1 MKTTKVTVVRVYCTE
16 GKGKLKDMLSRLHDD
31 YQVRGVTVFRGVA
44 GFGTTG
50 ELHSSSLLDIS
61 LDLPQVIEFF
71 DEQEKVTAI
80 LSDLA
85 SSFKPG
91 HVISWSADVNI

>member
-1 MKTTKVTVVRVYCTE
+1 MKTIKVTVVRMYCTE
-16 GKGKLKDMLSRLHDD
+16 GKGKLKDMLSKLHDD

-44 GFGTTG
+44 GYGVSG

-61 LDLPQVIEFF
+61 LDLPQVIEFY
-71 DEQEKVTAI
+71 DEQEKVAGI
-80 LSDLA
+80 LTELA

-91 HVISWSADVNI
+91 HVVSWSAEVNI

>member
-1 MKTTKVTVVRVYCTE
+1 MKTMKVTMVRLYCTE
-16 GKGKLKDMLSRLHDD
+16 GEGNLKKMLSRLHDD
-31 YQVRGVTVFRGVA
+31 FDVMGATVFRGVA
-44 GFGTTG
+44 GFGTSG

-71 DEQEKVTAI
+71 DKQHKVTEI
-80 LSDLA
+80 LAELA

-91 HVISWSADVNI
+91 HVVSWSAEVNI

>member
-1 MKTTKVTVVRVYCTE
+1 MKTMKVTMVRLYCTE
-16 GKGKLKDMLSRLHDD
+16 GQGKLHDIMSRLHDD

-44 GFGTTG
+44 GFGSSG

-71 DEQEKVTAI
+71 DEQEKVTEI
-80 LSDLA
+80 LSEL
-85 SSFKPG
+85 SGSFEPG
-91 HVISWSADVNI
+91 HVVSWTAEVNI